1 MSVSPIRRLR
11 LTAPLFAAVLG
22 IGLLAG
28 CAGQQAPGS
37 YTDGVEEAFIEGCW
51 TTLVSDANDL
61 SATASSKA
69 PSAEELQKDFPDEF
83 KTTESQCTC
92 AYNAIKKDVPF
103 GDFKKINDNQ
113 TEKPSE
119 LPASFTKAFD
129 SCGLGDATAG

>member
-11 LTAPLFAAVLG
+11 LPAPLLAALLVV
-22 IGLLAG
+22 GLLAG
-28 CAGQQAPGS
+28 CAGQRAPGS

-61 SATASSKA
+61 SATGSSKA
-69 PSAEELQKDFPDEF
+69 PSAEELTKDFPDEA

-92 AYNAIKKDVPF
+92 AFNAIKKDVSF
-103 GDFKKINDNQ
+103 GDFKKINDAQ
-113 TEKPSE
+113 TEEPSE

-129 SCGLGDATAG
+129 SCGLGEANAG